1 MGRSQQRKDTMTM
14 KNAQIVLVAAALMGV
29 ASKPIEFQ

>member
-1 MGRSQQRKDTMTM
+1 MTM

-29 ASKPIEFQ
+29 ARNLLDFNRTGARLIGIR